1 MTAKAS
7 VGTGFRAVSLLIV
20 KRAAASLSLAA
31 VGVAGLVLGH
41 AAASNSSAADRQAV
55 TRVAVVA
62 SEWKFSLSK
71 RTVPAG
77 TVVFTVKNKGKIAH
91 DFKIA
96 GKKTKLIAPGKSAS
110 VRVVFKKGGRF
121 AYICTV
127 PGHAKLGMKGVLS
140 VGASPG
146 ATTSTAT
153 TTTATQT
160 TTVSG
165 PTSTVSVDLYEYRF
179 EFSSP
184 GVPSGTVTFVIT
196 NKGKEPHN
204 FDVAGVKAGAILG
217 PGQTE
222 RWTVGLPPKT
232 YIVVCD
238 VPFHIDRGMID
249 QFVVT

>member
-96 GKKTKLIAPGKSAS
+96 GKKSKMVQPGKSTTLKVTLKS
-110 VRVVFKKGGRF
+110 GKQK
-121 AYICTV
+121 YQCTV
-127 PGHAKLGMKGVLS
+127 PGHAAAGMKGTL
-140 VGASPG
+140 
-146 ATTSTAT
+146 
-153 TTTATQT
+153 
-160 TTVSG
+160 
-165 PTSTVSVDLYEYRF
+165 
-179 EFSSP
+179 
-184 GVPSGTVTFVIT
+184 
-196 NKGKEPHN
+196 K
-204 FDVAGVKAGAILG
+204 VK
-217 PGQTE
+217 
-222 RWTVGLPPKT
+222 
-232 YIVVCD
+232 
-238 VPFHIDRGMID
+238 
-249 QFVVT
+249 